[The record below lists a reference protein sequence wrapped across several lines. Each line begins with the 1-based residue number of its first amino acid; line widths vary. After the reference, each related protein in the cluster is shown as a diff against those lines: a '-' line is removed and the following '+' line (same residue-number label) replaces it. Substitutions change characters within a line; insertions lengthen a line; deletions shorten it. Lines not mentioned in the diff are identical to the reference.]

1 MWLKRLQLASIHMA
15 VAITLLPINSTLNR
29 VMIRELEISA
39 TVVAIFVSLP
49 YLFSPIQ
56 MAIGSYADRHP
67 ILGRRRMP
75 YIALGLVLC
84 IGGAMLAPLAAFT
97 LAENTLPGLLF
108 SLLAFGAWGMGFNF
122 ATVSY
127 LSLAS
132 ELWDEKGRTRTISV
146 MFFLMI
152 VSIIV
157 MAIAVSRMVD
167 PYTPEALQRAFWM
180 VGGVATMLGVL
191 GLIGLEKP
199 FGAGSTATPKRH
211 SWGEMVH
218 AVVANRQARL
228 FFVYL
233 ILLLAAILG
242 QDVLLEPF
250 AGEAFDMPVQT
261 TTRITS
267 IWGMCVL
274 VALIAAGFLQTSFGK
289 RGVARL
295 GGIGALSGF
304 ILIAVSGLLRQSG
317 VFYTGVVLLG
327 IGTGLATV
335 SNLSLMLDMTV
346 AGNVGLFMGAWG
358 VADALSRLTGSVM
371 GGAVRDVITRFAAN
385 PVTGYVAVFGIEA
398 AMLLTSLILLR
409 WIDSRAFQQSVE
421 QSTTLVERAALMGE
435 VQG

>member
-1 MWLKRLQLASIHMA
+1 MWLKRLQLALIHIA

-56 MAIGSYADRHP
+56 IAIGSYADRHP

-75 YIALGLVLC
+75 YIALGLALC

-97 LAENTLPGLLF
+97 LAEGGLLGFLF

-127 LSLAS
+127 FSLAS

-157 MAIAVSRMVD
+157 MAVAVSRMVT

-180 VGGVATMLGVL
+180 VGGVAAVLGVL

-199 FGAGSTATPKRH
+199 FTAEGSVTPRRH
-211 SWGEMVH
+211 SWGEMVR
-218 AVVANRQARL
+218 AVAGNRQARL
-228 FFVYL
+228 FFIYL

-250 AGEAFDMPVQT
+250 AGEAFDMPVQA

-267 IWGMCVL
+267 IWGLCVL
-274 VALIAAGFLQTSFGK
+274 AALIAAGFLQTSFGK
-289 RGVARL
+289 RGVAYL

-304 ILIAVSGLLRQSG
+304 ILIAVSGMLRQSG
-317 VFYTGVVLLG
+317 VFYAGVVLLG
-327 IGTGLATV
+327 TGTGLATV
-335 SNLSLMLDMTV
+335 SNLSLMLDMTAV
-346 AGNVGLFMGAWG
+346 GNVGLFMGAWG
-358 VADALSRLTGSVM
+358 VADALSRLAGSVM
-371 GGAVRDVITRFAAN
+371 GGAVRDVITQFAAN
-385 PVTGYVAVFGIEA
+385 PVAGYVAVFGIEA
-398 AMLLTSLILLR
+398 AMLVASLMLLR
-409 WIDSRAFQQSVE
+409 WIDSRAFQRSVE
-421 QSTTLVERAALMGE
+421 GTTTLAERAALMGE
-435 VQG
+435 MQS